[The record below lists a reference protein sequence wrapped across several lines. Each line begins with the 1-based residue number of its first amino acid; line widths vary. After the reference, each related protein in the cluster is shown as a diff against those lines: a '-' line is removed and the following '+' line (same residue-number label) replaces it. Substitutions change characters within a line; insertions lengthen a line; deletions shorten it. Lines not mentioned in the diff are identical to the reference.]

1 MMFFEQAQVVIGCVK
16 DQFAA
21 VEYIEKCI
29 QIDRRKRIHE
39 LVAVGGADLD
49 ETDFFRIGMEAVGFS
64 IKRKPLSGAEFR
76 QQGRKFYIIISHV
89 RIILAN

>member
-1 MMFFEQAQVVIGCVK
+1 MVFFEQAQVVIGRVK

-29 QIDRRKRIHE
+29 EIDGREWIHE
-39 LVAVGGADLD
+39 FVAVGGADLD
-49 ETDFFRIGMEAVGFS
+49 QADFFRVGMEAVGFR

-76 QQGRKFYIIISHV
+76 QQGRKFTSLSITSG
-89 RIILAN
+89 